1 MIKSRITVNFLL
13 RRTSSRLLLYI
24 LSVLER
30 CFYISATV
38 LSTVIICQTNMFKHI
53 CCWIYHKEFVSSKS
67 QTFLKYSLPQ
77 ALAINVNPALPTE
90 IPVKYLLLN
99 FHSDEVPLI
108 LMIYELERTW
118 QKTWCKN
125 DKQKGFFSWLNIYYL
140 LIKCKVCTIV
150 KYRTDVFSTDRARA
164 ASWGPCRKNGGTIF
178 TVVQTEQ
185 ARSISIVYIIWPKI
199 LWMFD
204 ENSPKYAIFIRLPE
218 FYWMR

>member
-1 MIKSRITVNFLL
+1 MASSKLIV
-13 RRTSSRLLLYI
+13 TSSQLHVFTYQLQYCLPLLF
-24 LSVLER
+24 VKQ
-30 CFYISATV
+30 
-38 LSTVIICQTNMFKHI
+38 ICSNI

-218 FYWMR
+218 FYWMC